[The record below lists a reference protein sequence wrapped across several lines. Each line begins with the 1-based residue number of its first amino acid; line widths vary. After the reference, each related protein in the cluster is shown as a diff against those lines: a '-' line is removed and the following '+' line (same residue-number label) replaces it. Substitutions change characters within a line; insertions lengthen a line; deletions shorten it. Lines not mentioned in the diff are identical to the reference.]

1 MPLPQLLHRAHWPAG
16 TFFALLAGLF
26 GVLFAGIVAWLAA
39 DQYGVLQTTE
49 SLRLKTIPQTLE
61 YQRLARNLE
70 VLRREGERVLH
81 GDDAAA
87 RQQALFVVSLVASH
101 PRLLEDERAR
111 ALAGETEE
119 FLSGMARRAHFD
131 AAEQAHWERLSTRLT
146 LLADDIS
153 VDGVNLAN
161 ADLEQ
166 MSAAIQR
173 GRYKLAVALLLA
185 GVFLTVLLWLIRRH
199 FIRPLQHIDRALSQ
213 LQPMGP
219 PPALPASSMEEFQAI
234 EGAIGQLHEAMRDSE
249 LTREDL
255 ERLATTDALT
265 GLHNRRH
272 FMHMA
277 HGEVERAHRYG
288 RPVAVGLADLDL
300 FKRVNDTHGHA
311 AGDAV
316 LQAFAL
322 VLRETLRQTDWVCR
336 YGGEEF
342 AFAFPETTPA
352 EAQALVERLR
362 RRLAELDIAVGE
374 GKSIRITLSIGLADA
389 SAFPLEAALRQADE
403 ALYRAKTQGRN
414 MTVLA
419 GSDAGDE
426 AEIDGEAE
434 PVAPRP

>member
-1 MPLPQLLHRAHWPAG
+1 MPLPPLLHRAHWPAG

-26 GVLFAGIVAWLAA
+26 GALFTGIVAWLAA
-39 DQYGVLQTTE
+39 DQYGLLQTAE

-81 GDDAAA
+81 GEDGAA
-87 RQQALFVVSLVASH
+87 RQQALLVVSLVASH
-101 PRLLEDERAR
+101 PRLQEDARAR
-111 ALAGETEE
+111 ALASETED
-119 FLSGMARRAHFD
+119 FLSDMARGARFLAG
-131 AAEQAHWERLSTRLT
+131 EQAHWERLSTRLT

-161 ADLEQ
+161 GDLEQ
-166 MSAAIQR
+166 MSAAIQS

-185 GVFLTVLLWLIRRH
+185 GVFLTLLLWLIRRH

-213 LQPMGP
+213 LQPTGP

-234 EGAIGQLHEAMRDSE
+234 EGAIGQLHEVMRDNE

-255 ERLATTDALT
+255 EHLATTDALT

-277 HGEVERAHRYG
+277 HDEVERAHRYG
-288 RPVAVGLADLDL
+288 RRIAVGLADLDL

-316 LQAFAL
+316 LQAFAA
-322 VLRETLRQTDWVCR
+322 VLRETLRQPDWVCR

-342 AFAFPETTPA
+342 AFAFPETTPD
-352 EAQALVERLR
+352 EAQGLVERLR
-362 RRLAELDIAVGE
+362 RRLAGMNIAVDG
-374 GKSIRITLSIGLADA
+374 GQSVRITLSIGLADA
-389 SAFPLEAALRQADE
+389 SACSLEVALQHADA

-414 MTVLA
+414 RTVLA
-419 GSDAGDE
+419 ANTAENEDE
-426 AEIDGEAE
+426 
-434 PVAPRP
+434 PLAPHA